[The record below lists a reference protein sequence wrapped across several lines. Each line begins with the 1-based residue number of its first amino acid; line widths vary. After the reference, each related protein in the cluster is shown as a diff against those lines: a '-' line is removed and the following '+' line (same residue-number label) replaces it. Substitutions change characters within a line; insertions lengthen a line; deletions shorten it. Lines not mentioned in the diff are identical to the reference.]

1 MKDEVV
7 LMIKRE
13 KLEDSER
20 KENIMKLVFTLAI
33 VATICFL
40 STLTSS
46 LLLIMIVFVPL
57 YFILLI
63 TLTLI
68 PNDIWVSLDKSI
80 KYTDL
85 LAKIFK
91 KNIL

>member
-33 VATICFL
+33 VATIWFL